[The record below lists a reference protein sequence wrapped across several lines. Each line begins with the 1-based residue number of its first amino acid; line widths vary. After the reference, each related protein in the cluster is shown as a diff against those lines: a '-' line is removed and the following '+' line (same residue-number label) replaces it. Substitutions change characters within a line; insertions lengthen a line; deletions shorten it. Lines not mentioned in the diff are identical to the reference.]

1 MDHTQSEN
9 LGLSASGLMRVSD
22 PTIPLPFGFGQR
34 GARNEDFSFKY
45 ATKVIAGNVCCMP
58 FFDGLPTV
66 KCSLRRHKNRVIRVE
81 RGDNGRV
88 VPVELLN
95 AASYFIAN
103 ARICWAICGSAVSFS
118 LARTGTAHPIAN
130 PARASS
136 TMLRI
141 D

>member
-22 PTIPLPFGFGQR
+22 PTIPLPFGLVS
-34 GARNEDFSFKY
+34 AAPETDFSFKY
-45 ATKVIAGNVCCMP
+45 ATTLIAGNVCCMP

-66 KCSLRRHKNRVIRVE
+66 KCSLRRHKNRVLRVK
-81 RGDNGRV
+81 RGDGGRV

-103 ARICWAICGSAVSFS
+103 ARICWATPWTKK
-118 LARTGTAHPIAN
+118 LPRY
-130 PARASS
+130 
-136 TMLRI
+136 
-141 D
+141 